1 MPMETGEENVCRK
14 KRQCITSYRT
24 FNNICLDRDILE
36 VCIRHGLISELT
48 NSIFPWKA
56 SAKQPIVSLLSG
68 NMGNWVEG
76 TDESYLLV
84 Q

>member
-1 MPMETGEENVCRK
+1 MD
-14 KRQCITSYRT
+14 S
-24 FNNICLDRDILE
+24 
-36 VCIRHGLISELT
+36 
-48 NSIFPWKA
+48 FPEDA
-56 SAKQPIVSLLSG
+56 ANTPIVSLLSG